1 VKFDP
6 SLPHDGINVSATHPL
21 REALLLVLGV
31 VAVAAAIAATLAVA
45 VEFAVPRIPATLE
58 ARLFSGWIGGEGAGD
73 EPASA
78 REQELAALLDRMVRH
93 WPDNPYAFRLV
104 IWDAPEANAVALPGG
119 LIAVTTGLL
128 DHVASENELAFALGH
143 ELGHFRN
150 RDHLRGLGRGLA
162 FSLVL
167 VALGFSGSGSAVQL
181 ASVAGQFTQ
190 RSFDREQ
197 ESQADHFGLELV
209 AAEYGH
215 AAGATDL
222 FEHLADPGDPNAEKL
237 SSYLST
243 HPVHADR
250 IDALHAAAR
259 AAGWPLRGERR
270 PLPKALASAGESESD

>member
-6 SLPHDGINVSATHPL
+6 SLPHDGINVSRTHPL

-31 VAVAAAIAATLAVA
+31 VAVATAIAAMLAVA
-45 VEFAVPRIPATLE
+45 FDFVAPRIPAALE
-58 ARLFSGWIGGEGAGD
+58 ARLFSGWIGGQGASD
-73 EPASA
+73 EQASPRGQA
-78 REQELAALLDRMVRH
+78 LATLLDRVAGH
-93 WPDNPYAFRLV
+93 WPDNPYTFQVA
-104 IWDAPEANAVALPGG
+104 IWEEPEANAVALPGG
-119 LIAVTTGLL
+119 LIAVTSGLL
-128 DHVASENELAFALGH
+128 DNVGSENELVFVLGH

-167 VALGFSGSGSAVQL
+167 AAVGLSGSGSAVQL
-181 ASVAGQFTQ
+181 AVVAGQFTQ
-190 RSFDREQ
+190 RGFDREQ
-197 ESQADHFGLELV
+197 ESQADRFGLELL

-222 FEHLADPGDPNAEKL
+222 FGHLADPADPIAGEL

-250 IDALHAAAR
+250 IEDLRAVAR
-259 AAGWPLRGERR
+259 AAGWSLRGARR
-270 PLPKALASAGESESD
+270 PLPEALAAAGESGSD

>member
-6 SLPHDGINVSATHPL
+6 SLPQDGINVSRTHPL

-31 VAVAAAIAATLAVA
+31 IAVAAAIAATLAV
-45 VEFAVPRIPATLE
+45 VVDFAAPRIPVGLE
-58 ARLFSGWIGGEGAGD
+58 ARLFSGWIGGEVESD
-73 EPASA
+73 EQVAP
-78 REQELAALLDRMVRH
+78 REQALATLLDRMARH
-93 WPDNPYAFRLV
+93 WPENPYAFRLA
-104 IWDAPEANAVALPGG
+104 IWEAPEANAVALPGG

-128 DHVASENELAFALGH
+128 ANVTSENELAFVLGH

-181 ASVAGQFTQ
+181 ATIAGQFTQ
-190 RSFDREQ
+190 RGFDREQ
-197 ESQADHFGLELV
+197 ENQADRFGLALV
-209 AAEYGH
+209 TAEYGH
-215 AAGATDL
+215 AAGAIDL
-222 FEHLADPGDPNAEKL
+222 FGHLAEPDDALVGEL

-250 IDALHAAAR
+250 IDDLRATAR
-259 AAGWPLRGERR
+259 AAGWSLRGERR
-270 PLPKALASAGESESD
+270 PLPEALVSAAEPASD